1 MIPWFERPII
11 YDVRL
16 RPQQISSATGTR
28 DLQTVNITLRV
39 LSRPSP
45 HKLPEVYR
53 QLGMNYE
60 QRVLPSIITE
70 TLKSVVAQ
78 YNASELLTMREAV
91 AAATSKGGGKGKPPT
106 GKGKGTGTG
115 SGSSTPRSTSS

>member
-78 YNASELLTMREAV
+78 YNAEQLLSMREQISFTSASFLDTK
-91 AAATSKGGGKGKPPT
+91 AAMTT
-106 GKGKGTGTG
+106 QLH
-115 SGSSTPRSTSS
+115 SSH